1 MNDSALQAATKPIEE
16 LDSVVV
22 RFAGDSGDGMQL
34 AGTQLTNTSA
44 LAGNDVATF
53 PDFPAEIRAPKGTLA
68 GVSGFQVH
76 FASRDI
82 YTPGD
87 LVDVLVAMN
96 PAALSENLRF
106 LQPHGTLIVDEDA
119 FDARSLK
126 LARVASNP
134 LEDGSLDEYQVI
146 RVPLTSLTR
155 AAVEGDGVGRKL
167 ATRCRNFFA
176 MGLIYWLYGRDLE
189 PTLRWVRKRFRDRPE
204 VLDADVK
211 ALRTGW
217 NFGETTE
224 ALTRS
229 YRVPPAAL
237 EPGEYRNITGNQ
249 ALACGLIAAA
259 ELSGKQLF
267 YGSYPITPA
276 SDILHEL
283 ARHKR
288 FGVRTF
294 QAEDEI
300 AAATSAIGA
309 AYGGAMAVTASS
321 GPGIALK
328 TEAMGLAVMFEL
340 PMLVLSIQRG
350 GPSTGL
356 PTKPEQSDLL
366 QVMFGRSGEAPLP
379 VLAASGPTDCFDVVL
394 EAWRIATRLMTPVV
408 VLSDAFVANGAEP
421 WRLPDVAGLEPI
433 EVVHPGVGG
442 GRPVSSPSL
451 PHESGGKARG
461 NGGKAGGAASP
472 ASSPPSRGVT
482 GFRPYARDEWLA
494 RPWALPGTPGLM
506 HRVGSLEKQDG
517 TGNVS
522 YDPDNHEHMVK
533 LRARKVANAVNL
545 IPDLEVTGPESG
557 KLLVLSWGGTLGVC
571 REAVERV
578 RSGGAH
584 GKGTGGAGGNGTGGA
599 HGNGAGAVAHA
610 HLRHLNPLPAN
621 TGEVLARYE
630 RVLVPELNLGQLA
643 LLLRARYLVD
653 VVSLGK
659 VRGRPFWVK
668 DVIGA
673 IEEMLV

>member
-1 MNDSALQAATKPIEE
+1 MNDSTPRTTAKPIQE

-82 YTPGD
+82 HTPGD
-87 LVDVLVAMN
+87 MVDVLVAMN

-106 LQPHGTLIVDEDA
+106 LQPQGTLIVDEDA
-119 FDARSLK
+119 FDAKSLK
-126 LARVASNP
+126 LAHVESNP

-155 AAVEGDGVGRKL
+155 AAVEGAGVGRKL

-189 PTLRWVRKRFRDRPE
+189 PTLRWVRHRFRDRPE
-204 VLDADVK
+204 VRDADVE

-229 YRVPPAAL
+229 YHVPPAAL

-300 AAATSAIGA
+300 AAATSVIGA

-379 VLAASGPTDCFDVVL
+379 VLAASGPTDCFAIVL

-421 WRLPDVAGLEPI
+421 WRIPDVASLEPI
-433 EVVHPGVGG
+433 EVIHPGAGG
-442 GRPVSSPSL
+442 GQPAPPSL
-451 PHESGGKARG
+451 PRAS
-461 NGGKAGGAASP
+461 GGKAGGAASP
-472 ASSPPSRGVT
+472 AGTS
-482 GFRPYARDEWLA
+482 FRPYARDEWLA

-533 LRARKVANAVNL
+533 LRAQKVANAVNL

-578 RSGGAH
+578 RAAGGGAH
-584 GKGTGGAGGNGTGGA
+584 GTGT
-599 HGNGAGAVAHA
+599 GAVAHA

-621 TGEVLARYE
+621 TGEVLARYD

-668 DVIGA
+668 DVAGV
-673 IEEMLV
+673 IEEMLA